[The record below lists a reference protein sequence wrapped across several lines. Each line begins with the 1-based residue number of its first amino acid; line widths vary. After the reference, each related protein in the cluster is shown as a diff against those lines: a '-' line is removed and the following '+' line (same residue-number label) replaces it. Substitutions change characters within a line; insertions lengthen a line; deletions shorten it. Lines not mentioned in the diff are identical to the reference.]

1 MKKRNFKFL
10 MILLVFI
17 VSYQLSAIRY
27 QLFAQDNNKLVSL
40 SKKVIEV
47 KANEDAYSILQEL
60 TELYFKEH
68 KYNECIAYLKSLV
81 NRKKTLEPML
91 NYYIGFT
98 RYYELRYLEEAK
110 GWDEYFNQGNNYR
123 DEITGS
129 LQKTINA
136 VASTDALGVY
146 ARLTLWEFHKGQNDA
161 SSDAALSDL
170 MDFVLSYAKEAKNLS
185 AIKAAA
191 AELLT
196 YGEKT
201 KSSQLYKIYVDK
213 IATLQMKDAEL
224 KTAALGFYNEGNLDL
239 AEGIYDVYIDRVKA
253 ALSKEKF
260 IPILTEIAKIFIY
273 KDQGLNDALYAE
285 KMFQKIEEIGTKNA
299 FDEELIYLRAFNLE
313 KAREYQKAKDFY
325 LDLVQRYPQGV
336 HADKAYFK
344 LGIIYTYIL
353 RDLKTGR
360 GYFEKLALRPSLGLT
375 VSAAGPSVPAVAA
388 GNKSDSAESPAQE
401 KAFSPQAISGLYQ
414 LGLLSQW
421 QGDLTAA
428 KEYYN
433 KLLERALDSFPET
446 KSLTGERL
454 KEIEEAR
461 PIEYNL
467 KTFLDASL
475 KEEYAHL
482 DMTKINLK
490 SHPYSAKK
498 KEIIN
503 VDSVAYTADSGCLEV
518 GLQYLWSGHLGQI
531 ESSPHDSRFNTTYAE
546 AGSKEIN
553 LVVVSSTGIIERSID
568 LVDLD

>member
-1 MKKRNFKFL
+1 MSA
-10 MILLVFI
+10 
-17 VSYQLSAIRY
+17 VSY
-27 QLFAQDNNKLVSL
+27 QLFAQDNDKLVAL

-47 KANEDAYSILQEL
+47 KSSEDAYSLLQEL
-60 TELYFKEH
+60 TGLYFKEH
-68 KYNECIAYLKSLV
+68 KYNEAVAYLKSLFS
-81 NRKKTLEPML
+81 RKKTLEPML

-98 RYYELRYLEEAK
+98 RYAQLRYLQETQ

-123 DEITGS
+123 DEITWS
-129 LQKTINA
+129 LQKTID
-136 VASTDALGVY
+136 ASASNDALGVY

-170 MDFVLSYAKEAKNLS
+170 MNFVLSYAKEAKNLS

-196 YGEKT
+196 GGEKA

-213 IATLQMKDAEL
+213 IATLEMKDADL
-224 KTAALGFYNEGNLDL
+224 KTAALGFYHEGNLDL

-253 ALSKEKF
+253 TLSKEKL

-285 KMFQKIEEIGTKNA
+285 KIFQRMEEIGTKNA
-299 FDEELIYLRAFNLE
+299 FDQELIYLRALNLE
-313 KAREYQKAKDFY
+313 KTREYQKAKDFY
-325 LDLVQRYPQGV
+325 LDLVQRYPQGSY
-336 HADKAYFK
+336 ADKAYFK

-353 RDLKTGR
+353 RDPKTGR
-360 GYFEKLALRPSLGLT
+360 GYFEKLVLPSSPGLT
-375 VSAAGPSVPAVAA
+375 VSVTEPT
-388 GNKSDSAESPAQE
+388 QE
-401 KAFSPQAISGLYQ
+401 KAFGPVAISSLYQ

-433 KLLERALDSFPET
+433 KLLEKAKDSFPET
-446 KSLTGERL
+446 ASLTRERL
-454 KEIEEAR
+454 KEIEQSR

-482 DMTKINLK
+482 DMSKINLK
-490 SHPYSAKK
+490 PHPYGAKK

-503 VDSVAYTADSGCLEV
+503 IDSAVYTAESGCLEV
-518 GLQYLWSGHLGQI
+518 GLQYLWSGHLGLIQ
-531 ESSPHDSRFNTTYAE
+531 SPPNDSTFNTTYSE
-546 AGSKEIN
+546 AGPKEIN
-553 LVVVSSTGIIERSID
+553 LVVVSPAGIIERSID